1 MEVLKLLNI
10 KQPILLLKALNNGQ
24 MGVIDSQNALRLI
37 DLNTYATVGGF
48 KSNITHERIVGSH
61 VDMTPDAEYSM
72 SIIPGAGKAAIF
84 NIHKKELLYKVG
96 RHQGDIE
103 SVVLDPIGRYCVTCG
118 QDGKTFGWVLD
129 TARLAFSMP
138 PHTDFIST
146 VTFDDH
152 GQWIATGSYDKTIN
166 VLNTATMKQPIKL
179 RGHTSAVIKII
190 FLPEGKVLS
199 ADKEGILIVW
209 DIRTGKIIKRLN
221 KMTDDITTMTIS
233 SNKRFAFVGTKLG
246 YVGLYDLQTFEQVKQ
261 RYIKESESITSLAF
275 LEDPFRLA
283 IGTIEGNV
291 RIYSLFGN
299 EAVYFQ
305 MLRERQYKAFYDSV
319 EENPILLYSKP
330 YEAAERIWS
339 EVLEKA
345 RAYLEKSERTKAKEI
360 LNMFAGIP
368 KKNGMITQILHDYEK
383 YPQFQTAIN
392 EGRFT
397 LAYSMAKQYPAFQ
410 DSVPFRA
417 IELKWKKL
425 FLKAQE
431 LISTPNGEEQA
442 RQLLAPFRGISDK
455 TILIQ
460 QLFEERKMFDYFKR
474 VIAQRDFYKFF
485 DLVKA
490 HPFLK
495 EFAEYNTIMN
505 YADKLYI
512 QAHKG
517 YVEGEYAMARKACE
531 VLLAFP
537 DYAPEAQEMADT
549 IRVKHLFF
557 DSITSNNLGNAFAYL
572 SSYPLLYET
581 PEAQALEHHW
591 NTIVDKAQKFA
602 AKGLA
607 HQTLEA
613 FESYREINAKYSAIA
628 SVMAQAYC
636 VQLEQKLRAAAPQE
650 VIEQGIRQYV
660 GLFGVDEGI
669 MGVFG
674 YFKNRYKTNLDFDML
689 KQGSYDSWTPAIVI
703 DDITTGI

>member
-1 MEVLKLLNI
+1 MDVLKLLNI
-10 KQPILLLKALNNGQ
+10 KQPILMLKALSNGQ
-24 MGVIDSQNALRLI
+24 MGVIDSQNALRI
-37 DLNTYATVGGF
+37 VDLNTYAIVGGF
-48 KSNITHERIVGSH
+48 KSSITHERIVGSH
-61 VDMTPDAEYSM
+61 VDMTPDGEFSM
-72 SIIPGAGKAAIF
+72 SIIPGSGKAALF
-84 NIHKKELLYKVG
+84 NIPKKELLYKVG
-96 RHQGDIE
+96 RHQGDVE
-103 SVVLDPIGRYCVTCG
+103 SVVLDPTGRYCVTCG
-118 QDGKTFGWVLD
+118 QDGKTFGWVLE

-138 PHTDFIST
+138 PHHDFIST
-146 VTFDDH
+146 VAFDDH

-166 VLNTATMKQPIKL
+166 VLNTATMKQPLKL
-179 RGHTSAVIKII
+179 RGHTSAIMKIL
-190 FLPEGKVLS
+190 FLPEAKILS
-199 ADKEGILIVW
+199 ADKEGTLIVW
-209 DIRTGKIIKRLN
+209 DIRNGSIIKRMS

-233 SNKRFAFVGTKLG
+233 SDKRFAFVGTKLG
-246 YVGLYDLQTFEQVKQ
+246 TVGLYDLQTFEQVKQ

-275 LEDPFRLA
+275 LENPFRLA
-283 IGTIEGNV
+283 IGTSEGNV
-291 RIYSLFGN
+291 RIYSLFGK
-299 EAVYFQ
+299 EEIYLQ
-305 MLRERQYKAFYDSV
+305 MLRERQYKAFYDAV

-339 EVLEKA
+339 EILEKV
-345 RAYLEKSERTKAKEI
+345 RTYLEKGERLKAKEI

-383 YPQFQTAIN
+383 YPQFQSAIN

-410 DSVPFRA
+410 DSEPFRA

-431 LISTPNGEEQA
+431 LISNPNGEDQA

-460 QLFEERKMFDYFKR
+460 QLFEQRRMFDFMKR
-474 VIAQRDFYKFF
+474 IIAQRDFFKFF
-485 DLVKA
+485 DLIKA

-495 EFAEYNTIMN
+495 EFAEYSTIMD

-517 YVEGEYAMARKACE
+517 YVEGEYATARKACE
-531 VLLAFP
+531 ILLAFP
-537 DYAPEAQEMADT
+537 DYAAEAQEMADT
-549 IRVKHLFF
+549 IRVKHLFY
-557 DSITSNNLGNAFAYL
+557 DAITSNNLANAFAYL

-581 PEAQALEHHW
+581 PEAQILEHHW
-591 NTIVDKAQKFA
+591 NVIVDQAQKFA

-607 HQTLEA
+607 HETLNA
-613 FESYREINAKYSAIA
+613 FEAYRGINAKYSAIA

-636 VQLEQKLRAAAPQE
+636 VQMEQKLRVGAPQD
-650 VIEQGIRQYV
+650 VIERGIRQYV

-669 MGVFG
+669 MGIFD
-674 YFKNRYKTNLDFDML
+674 YFKSKYTTKLDFDML
-689 KQGSYDSWTPAIVI
+689 KQGSYDTWNPSIQI
-703 DDITTGI
+703 DDITAGV